1 MESFSLKTL
10 ALLFLFIF
18 VSAAQA
24 NLIVSVT
31 VAPSFVNGD
40 FTGQLVGADES
51 DPTPNPC
58 YGLNGCNLAF
68 FVISEDWLPAGRD
81 NYSSIDGN
89 GWSVNARYYKTLG
102 EWVKAAKEKGDLYR
116 TGKDYLPTYY
126 SKKPCMVIAA
136 RNLGHG
142 MLLNTIVSNCAKGI
156 VHAPTCSIEPPQITV
171 DFGELSSSQTSSV
184 IASTPLSLS
193 CISGGNVTIE
203 TNSKEIVPLNGSS
216 VTVAELDWGK
226 GFGNPGKFTLADN
239 ETRPLTLRTRLK
251 GFTARDS
258 GFYSGSAVVNIAYY

>member
-1 MESFSLKTL
+1 MESFRLKSLSF
-10 ALLFLFIF
+10 LFLFIF
-18 VSAAQA
+18 VPAAQA

-31 VAPSFVNGD
+31 DAPTAPASY
-40 FTGQLVGADES
+40 FTGQLAGADEN

-58 YGLNGCNLAF
+58 YGINGCNLKF

-81 NYSSIDGN
+81 GYYTADNS
-89 GWSVNARYYKTLG
+89 GWFVNATPYKTLG
-102 EWVKAAKEKGDLYR
+102 EWVKATKEKGDLYR
-116 TGKDYLPTYY
+116 SAKDYLPGTA
-126 SKKPCMVIAA
+126 KKPCMVIAA
-136 RNLGHG
+136 RTPGHG